1 MFPKSRRMWYL
12 AGFFALLMVEI
23 CLGLFVHD
31 RFFRPY
37 VGDVLVTA
45 LLCCLA
51 RVVAPRFSPALPVF
65 LFSATVEAAQWLQ
78 LGKRLGLEGTMFGLI
93 LGATADWRDLI
104 CYGIGCLAFYL
115 TERLFTKHEMAIG
128 RK

>member
-1 MFPKSRRMWYL
+1 MCPKSRRMWYL
-12 AGFFALLMVEI
+12 AGFFALLAVEI

-51 RVVAPRFSPALPVF
+51 RVVAPRFSPALPAF
-65 LFSATVEAAQWLQ
+65 LFSATVEAAQWLH
-78 LGKRLGLEGTMFGLI
+78 LTAKLGLEGTVFGLI
-93 LGATADWRDLI
+93 LGATADWRDLV
-104 CYGIGCLAFYL
+104 CYGLGCLLFAG
-115 TERLFTKHEMAIG
+115 TEGLWNKIG
-128 RK
+128 NGRGRP